1 MVPCSVDDQPGG
13 DANGGEYAEKGQGEH
28 EPEPGTVPG
37 AQGVAP
43 RRGCFVVRVIHAGL
57 QSPFLA
63 GSAEVF
69 SEAVLLESEA
79 PFVLDSPLVAAAF
92 FGSSFGPFFSL

>member
-1 MVPCSVDDQPGG
+1 MPGSEDDETCG
-13 DANGGEYAEKGQGEH
+13 DADGGEYAEKGQSEH
-28 EPEPGTVPG
+28 EFEPGTVSG
-37 AQGVAP
+37 ARGVAP

-92 FGSSFGPFFSL
+92 FGSSFGPFLSL